1 MTAPVERQAHA
12 SAAVAEE
19 LRALMAAAYAVE
31 AALLGVADFAPLRRT
46 AAHVAAT
53 DAEFLGVREAGALVA
68 AAELEAPAAG
78 HAHIGALVVRPDR
91 FRRGL
96 ASALLRAVIAARP
109 AHAITVSTGAA
120 NTPAVR
126 LYERHGFVLERTWTT
141 SDGIPMVTLRRD
153 PAPAGHPPPP
163 SETPR

>member
-1 MTAPVERQAHA
+1 MTATVERQAHA
-12 SAAVAEE
+12 TPAVAEE

-53 DAEFLGVREAGALVA
+53 DAEFVGIREEGVLVA
-68 AAELEAPAAG
+68 AAELETLAP
-78 HAHIGALVVRPDR
+78 HHTHIGALVVRPDR

-96 ASALLRAVIAARP
+96 ATALLGAVIATRP

-120 NTPAVR
+120 NAPAVR
-126 LYERHGFVLERTWTT
+126 LYERHGFALERTWTT
-141 SDGIPMVTLRRD
+141 PDGIPMVTLRRD
-153 PAPAGHPPPP
+153 PAPA
-163 SETPR
+163 